1 MTKVLLAVAPGAQDE
16 LKEEESRMNTT
27 NPYAERTVG
36 NLAVEMPDSI
46 RVFEAWKIDYCC
58 GGKTPLAEA
67 CAAVGK
73 TVDAFAAA
81 MDTLASVPDSSQR
94 DWTGESLTTI
104 AAHIVKTYHNY
115 TREELQ
121 TLDPLAVKV
130 FGVHGDRRPELAEVL
145 SLVRELAGDLVPHML
160 KEEQVLFPYV
170 DQLQGAVEGS
180 RPAPTPFFGTVKNPV
195 RMMMLEHDRVG
206 ELLVRLRNVTGDYN
220 PPESACFSYRE
231 LYRRFAEFER
241 LTHEHIHVENNCY
254 FPRAVAMEDVAGQPK
269 EFAHGGGDHAGAC
282 GCQH

>member
-1 MTKVLLAVAPGAQDE
+1 MKTTLL
-16 LKEEESRMNTT
+16 
-27 NPYAERTVG
+27 YAERTVG
-36 NLAVEMPDSI
+36 ELAVELPDSI
-46 RVFEAWKIDYCC
+46 RVFEAWKIDYCW
-58 GGKTPLAEA
+58 GVQTPLTAA
-67 CAAVGK
+67 CSAVGK
-73 TVDAFAAA
+73 SIEAFAAA
-81 MDTLASVPDSSQR
+81 MDTLSSVPDSSQR

-104 AAHIVKTYHNY
+104 AAHIVKTYHGY
-115 TREELQ
+115 TREELE

-130 FGVHGDRRPELAEVL
+130 YGVHGSNRPELAEVL

-170 DQLQGAVEGS
+170 DQLQGAVEGGG
-180 RPAPTPFFGTVKNPV
+180 PAPTPFFGTVKNPI

-206 ELLVRLRNVTGDYN
+206 ELLAKMRSLTGDYI
-220 PPESACFSYRE
+220 PPDCACFSYRE
-231 LYRRFAEFER
+231 LYRRLAEFER
-241 LTHEHIHVENNCY
+241 LTHEHVHVENNLY